1 MRYHPVKEIT
11 ADKGYLIKPSLFV
24 KSLYIQNGKTAPNI
38 NNSQNI
44 NIDFHQVN
52 KLFLLKFKKT
62 TLTSALFSGYPLKA
76 LFN

>member
-1 MRYHPVKEIT
+1 MRYHPVKEIS

-52 KLFLLKFKKT
+52 KLYLL
-62 TLTSALFSGYPLKA
+62 
-76 LFN
+76 

>member
-1 MRYHPVKEIT
+1 MRYHPVKEIS

-52 KLFLLKFKKT
+52 KLFLLEFKKT
-62 TLTSALFSGYPLKA
+62 TLTSSLFSGYPPKA